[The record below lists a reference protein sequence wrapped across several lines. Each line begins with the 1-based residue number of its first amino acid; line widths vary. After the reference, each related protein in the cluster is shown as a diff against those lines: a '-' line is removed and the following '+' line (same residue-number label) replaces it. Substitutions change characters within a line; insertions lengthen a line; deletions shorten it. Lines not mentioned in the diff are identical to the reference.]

1 MQHGTLC
8 VHGGGLWLR
17 KTCAVRGKSQKIVEI
32 KAKGAYMGWF
42 GTAFVGAVI
51 GLFGWKL
58 HRARD
63 RFRLWHA
70 VALGAAAATVAKL
83 AGNLSGAFYDGQ
95 TLEWLVSVL
104 VAIFAVAVLGGLFR
118 KKMSS
123 KAQSEA

>member
-1 MQHGTLC
+1 
-8 VHGGGLWLR
+8 
-17 KTCAVRGKSQKIVEI
+17 
-32 KAKGAYMGWF
+32 MGWF

-63 RFRLWHA
+63 RFRLWLA
-70 VALGAAAATVAKL
+70 VVLAAVAATVAKL

-95 TLEWLVSVL
+95 TVEWLASVL

-118 KKMSS
+118 KKSQN